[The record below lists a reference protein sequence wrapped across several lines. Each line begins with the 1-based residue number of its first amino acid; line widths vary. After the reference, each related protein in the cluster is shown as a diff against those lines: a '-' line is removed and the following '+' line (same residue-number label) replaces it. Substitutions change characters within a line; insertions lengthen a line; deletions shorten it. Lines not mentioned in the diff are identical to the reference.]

1 MSHEKVPEVNE
12 EGKVPALMDLE
23 FHLGPPTVDKHIM

>member
-1 MSHEKVPEVNE
+1 MSHEKFTEVSE

-23 FHLGPPTVDKHIM
+23 FQVGPQTVNKHIM